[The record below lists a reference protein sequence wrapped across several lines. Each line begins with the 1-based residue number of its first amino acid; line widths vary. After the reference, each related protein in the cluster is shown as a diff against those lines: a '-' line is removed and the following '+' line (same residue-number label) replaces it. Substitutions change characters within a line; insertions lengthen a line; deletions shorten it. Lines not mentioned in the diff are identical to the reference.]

1 MRIPRIH
8 GVIRRRLLV
17 NFRLDPDVAQ
27 RQLPAPFRPKLH
39 DGKAVAGICLI
50 RLEEIRPRR
59 FPRLVGLSSENA
71 AHRFAVTWN
80 DAGGEREGVYIPRRD
95 SGSLMNQ
102 LAGGRLFP
110 GEHHRARFDVEDD
123 GDRIRLGMRSSDGAV
138 EVRVAGR
145 AARELPPSS
154 IFPNIAAASRFFEG
168 GSLGYSATAAGD
180 HLDGVVLRTSEWRV
194 EPLAI
199 DDVHSSWFAD
209 ASRFPPG
216 SISFDCALIMRNI
229 GHEWEQAAELY
240 QG

>member
-8 GVIRRRLLV
+8 GIIRRRLLV
-17 NFRLDPDVAQ
+17 NFRIDPDIAQ

-39 DGKAVAGICLI
+39 DGRAVAGICLI

-71 AHRFAVTWN
+71 AHRFAVQWS
-80 DAGGEREGVYIPRRD
+80 DERGEQEGVYIPRRD
-95 SGSLMNQ
+95 SGSLMNR

-110 GEHHRARFDVEDD
+110 GEHHRARFDVADD
-123 GDRIRLGMRSSDGAV
+123 GERIRLAMRSSDGAV

-154 IFPNIAAASRFFEG
+154 IFPTLADASTFFEG
-168 GSLGYSATAAGD
+168 GSLGYSETAAGNR
-180 HLDGVVLRTSEWRV
+180 LDGVVLRTREWKV

-209 ASRFPPG
+209 PARFPPG
-216 SISFDCALIMRNI
+216 SIAFDCALVMRNI
-229 GHEWEQAAELY
+229 AHEWEQAAELY
-240 QG
+240 L